1 MILVLLVS
9 IKQSEYKNNSLNLR
23 IFVKQYTIFISNM
36 KTRIIIA
43 AALLAI
49 CTTLSAA
56 DGKEQKIKTG
66 WNFGV
71 LPAVSYNSDLGLQY
85 GVTADIFN
93 YGDGSDFPRYNH
105 KFTTE
110 ISHYTKGMT
119 RLHLF
124 YDSKHLIPGVRVTA
138 AATYM
143 NNPMFSFYGF
153 NGSVQEYLPGMNA
166 NKNFFP
172 ENPANVHKHTA
183 DGVAYYNFQRNMF
196 RFLADFQGQIAP
208 NFNWA
213 AGASFW
219 SFDIKDID
227 NPAYESSYTLYDF
240 YKDKGVI
247 KPGEANGGNRLE
259 MKAGVVYDSRDLDSA
274 PSKGIWAEV
283 YVNGSPDVFGDGY
296 KYLKLS
302 AHWRQYIQLI
312 SNSRL
317 VFAYHLGYQGT
328 VAGEV
333 PFYMQSNITTLYL
346 RQILSEGLGS
356 INTVR
361 GTLYN
366 RMIGDSYAWGNFEL
380 RLKLCS
386 FNFINQSWYL
396 VTNPFFDL
404 GAIVKPYRLEE
415 QAKAD
420 VFLSN
425 KSLDELTKEAT
436 KLHKSVGA
444 GLKFVMNQNFIV
456 GVEVGKC
463 LNPEDNPGLGVNI
476 GLNHIF

>member
-1 MILVLLVS
+1 MLKPIDMRKKLL
-9 IKQSEYKNNSLNLR
+9 
-23 IFVKQYTIFISNM
+23 
-36 KTRIIIA
+36 
-43 AALLAI
+43 LLAAFAAI
-49 CTTLSAA
+49 TTSLFAA
-56 DGKEQKIKTG
+56 SDKETKIKTG

-93 YGDGSDFPRYNH
+93 YGDGSDFPRYKH
-105 KFTTE
+105 KFSTE
-110 ISHYTKGMT
+110 VSHYTKGMT

-124 YDSKHLIPGVRVTA
+124 YDSKYLIPGVRVTA

-153 NGSVQEYLPGMNA
+153 NGAVEPYREIMNA
-166 NKNFFP
+166 NKTYFVNDYP
-172 ENPANVHKHTA
+172 DLPHSAPGMAH
-183 DGVAYYNFQRNMF
+183 YNFQRNMF
-196 RFLADFQGQIAP
+196 RFLADFQGEILP
-208 NFNWA
+208 NLNWA

-219 SFDIKDID
+219 SFDIKDIKNENYD
-227 NPAYESSYTLYDF
+227 ASQTLYRY
-240 YKDKGVI
+240 YKNSGVI
-247 KPGEANGGNRLE
+247 KENEANGGNRLE
-259 MKAGVVYDSRDLDSA
+259 MKAGLVYDSRDLDSA
-274 PSKGIWAEV
+274 PSKGIWAEL
-283 YVNGSPDVFGDGY
+283 YLNGSPDVFGDGF

-312 SNSRL
+312 SDSRL

-366 RMIGDSYAWGNFEL
+366 RMIGDSYAWGNFEM
-380 RLKLCS
+380 RLKLFS

-396 VTNPFFDL
+396 AVNPFFDM
-404 GAIVKPYRLEE
+404 GAVLKPYRLEE
-415 QAKAD
+415 QSRPYSITSLI
-420 VFLSN
+420 LSGGKN
-425 KSLDELTKEAT
+425 SYDDLKKEAT
-436 KLHKSVGA
+436 KLHESA
-444 GLKFVMNQNFIV
+444 GLGIKLVMNQNFIV
-456 GVEVGKC
+456 GIEAAKPF
-463 LNPEDNPGLGVNI
+463 NKDDNCKIDKDGNLKTGMGMNI
-476 GLNHIF
+476 GLNYIF

>member
-1 MILVLLVS
+1 MLKPSDMKKKLMFLAAFVVFTS
-9 IKQSEYKNNSLNLR
+9 SL
-23 IFVKQYTIFISNM
+23 F
-36 KTRIIIA
+36 
-43 AALLAI
+43 
-49 CTTLSAA
+49 AA
-56 DGKEQKIKTG
+56 DKETKIKTG

-85 GVTADIFN
+85 GISADIYN
-93 YGDGSDFPRYNH
+93 YGDGSDFPRYKH
-105 KFTTE
+105 KFNTE

-124 YDSKHLIPGVRVTA
+124 YDSKYLIPGVRVTA

-153 NGSVQEYLPGMNA
+153 NGAVEPYQELMNSNKSYFVDVNPYLP
-166 NKNFFP
+166 
-172 ENPANVHKHTA
+172 HSA
-183 DGVAYYNFQRNMF
+183 DGMAYYNFQRNMF
-196 RFLADFQGQIAP
+196 RFLADFQGEIAP
-208 NFNWA
+208 NLNWA
-213 AGASFW
+213 AGVSFW
-219 SFDIKDID
+219 NFDIKDID
-227 NPAYESSYTLYDF
+227 NENYDSSYTLYD
-240 YKDKGVI
+240 YYHDTGVI
-247 KPGEANGGNRLE
+247 KDNEANGGSRLE
-259 MKAGVVYDSRDLDSA
+259 MKAGLVYDSRDLDSA

-283 YVNGSPDVFGDGY
+283 YVNGSPDVFGDSY
-296 KYLKLS
+296 KYLKLC

-312 SNSRL
+312 SDSRL

-328 VAGEV
+328 IAGEA

-386 FNFINQSWYL
+386 FNFINQSWYV

-404 GAIVKPYRLEE
+404 GAIVKPYRL
-415 QAKAD
+415 
-420 VFLSN
+420 
-425 KSLDELTKEAT
+425 DEMTNLIDNVGRSYDDLYKDAT

-456 GVEVGKC
+456 GCEVAK
-463 LNPEDNPGLGVNI
+463 PFDKDDNPGLGVNI
-476 GLNHIF
+476 GLNYIF